1 MVFSSL
7 AVVADLSESSTHR
20 GSRGV
25 EKMSSDGNVL
35 HAKRIARQQCR
46 ARIETSHRA
55 ALQSARFCIARQ
67 QCRARIET
75 TQLIDRAAEKAASP
89 GSNAGRG
96 LKRC

>member
-46 ARIETSHRA
+46 ARIETAMTRPW
-55 ALQSARFCIARQ
+55 
-67 QCRARIET
+67 ARIET
-75 TQLIDRAAEKAASP
+75 F
-89 GSNAGRG
+89 
-96 LKRC
+96 

>member
-46 ARIETSHRA
+46 ARIET
-55 ALQSARFCIARQ
+55 
-67 QCRARIET
+67 
-75 TQLIDRAAEKAASP
+75 
-89 GSNAGRG
+89 
-96 LKRC
+96 

>member
-46 ARIETSHRA
+46 ARIETP
-55 ALQSARFCIARQ
+55 LSATVVAVYR
-67 QCRARIET
+67 
-75 TQLIDRAAEKAASP
+75 ASP

-96 LKRC
+96 LKHLKNKLESPCNKHRPAAMPGAD